1 MGVELTHKYT
11 EYRAMEDQEEVEE
24 GVSVTDWDLVY
35 HVRDALLSVKT
46 VSCFLFLNFIFDS

>member
-1 MGVELTHKYT
+1 MGVELTHQYT

-24 GVSVTDWDLVY
+24 GVSITDWDLVY

-46 VSCFLFLNFIFDS
+46 VSCFLFLNFIF